1 LTHLKSGDRTGIF
14 LTTGLRIAIRS
25 PFGFKP
31 RVFIQM
37 SGKNWREWLLGAVT
51 VGGVAATFWFAPLPQ
66 DPTYHEFADRRTF
79 FGTPNFWNV
88 FSNLPFVLV
97 GAFGLRT
104 LSRLQPSS
112 PRSAY
117 VVFCIGVVLV
127 GFGSAYYHY
136 APSTPALVWDRVPM
150 TIAFMALFSM
160 VIRDRISEQSGR
172 VMLWPLVLAGV
183 ASVGYWYWSE
193 SQGQGDLRAYGV
205 IQFLPMLL
213 IALLLIIYNGK
224 GLSAPWLWAS
234 LGTYAL
240 AKVAEH
246 FDKAIYD
253 ATGIVSGHSIKHVLG
268 ALAVLWAIFAVLGFS
283 QRQSRTRAWS

>member
-1 LTHLKSGDRTGIF
+1 L
-14 LTTGLRIAIRS
+14 IRAAAS
-25 PFGFKP
+25 TQTFGFKP

-37 SGKNWREWLLGAVT
+37 SGKNWREWFLGVVT
-51 VGGVAATFWFAPLPQ
+51 VGGIATTFWLSPLPQ

-97 GAFGLRT
+97 GAFGLCT
-104 LSRLQPSS
+104 LSRLLPSS

-136 APSTPALVWDRVPM
+136 SPSTPALVWDRVPM

-160 VIRDRISEQSGR
+160 VVRDRLSEQGGR

-193 SQGQGDLRAYGV
+193 TQGQGDLRAYGV

-213 IALLLIIYNGK
+213 IALMLIICSGK
-224 GLSAPWLWAS
+224 GLSAPWLWGS

-246 FDKAIYD
+246 FDKAIYNV
-253 ATGIVSGHSIKHVLG
+253 TGIVSGHSIKHVLG
-268 ALAVLWAIFAVLGFS
+268 ALAVLWAVFAALGFS
-283 QRQSRTRAWS
+283 RRQSRTTQWS

>member
-1 LTHLKSGDRTGIF
+1 
-14 LTTGLRIAIRS
+14 
-25 PFGFKP
+25 
-31 RVFIQM
+31 M
-37 SGKNWREWLLGAVT
+37 SGKNWREWFLGVVT
-51 VGGVAATFWFAPLPQ
+51 VGGIATTFWLSPLPQ

-104 LSRLQPSS
+104 LSRLPPSS

-136 APSTPALVWDRVPM
+136 SPSTPALVWDRVPM

-160 VIRDRISEQSGR
+160 VVRDRLSEQGGR

-193 SQGQGDLRAYGV
+193 TQGQGDLRAYGV

-213 IALLLIIYNGK
+213 IALMLIICSGK
-224 GLSAPWLWAS
+224 GLSAPWLWGS

-246 FDKAIYD
+246 FDKAIYNV
-253 ATGIVSGHSIKHVLG
+253 TGIVSGHSIKHVLG
-268 ALAVLWAIFAVLGFS
+268 ALAVLWAVFAALGFS
-283 QRQSRTRAWS
+283 RRQSRTTQWSVSRLRNSP